1 MLVFSKMCS
10 VQIDQSGVQSLSVL
24 NSGHWFVIIFAKL
37 GFYFSLG
44 CSLFSQSGY
53 SDFKSSQFSLP
64 RSWIVEGQKPR
75 TLLLLG

>member
-24 NSGHWFVIIFAKL
+24 SSGHWFVIIFAKL

-44 CSLFSQSGY
+44 LQSFLTEWLFRLQ
-53 SDFKSSQFSLP
+53 
-64 RSWIVEGQKPR
+64 E
-75 TLLLLG
+75 